1 MPRQALLSVNLAAIV
16 NHGEGAQLTHLERLF
31 GEREA
36 VGLVEREHAPRSSGG
51 SGLAVA
57 VDAHAATTDRVR
69 AVKEQAR
76 ELARVAVT
84 GQRVNFS

>member
-1 MPRQALLSVNLAAIV
+1 ML
-16 NHGEGAQLTHLERLF
+16 GLTHLERLL

-36 VGLVEREHAPRSSGG
+36 VGLVEREHAPRSCGG

-57 VDAHAATTDRVR
+57 VDAHAATADRVR

-84 GQRVNFS
+84 AQGVSFTLSSPDTRFVKCQTHPW